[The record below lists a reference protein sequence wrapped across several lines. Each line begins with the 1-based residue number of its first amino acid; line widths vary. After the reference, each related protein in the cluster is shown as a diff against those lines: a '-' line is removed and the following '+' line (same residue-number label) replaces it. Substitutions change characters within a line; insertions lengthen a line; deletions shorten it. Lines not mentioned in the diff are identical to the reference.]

1 VLAYGTQVDRVEK
14 ITPIGPTLVTDKAE
28 QMSERVEGYLR
39 EALCIVIVQLLQNRK
54 TLNDKHIHALRLLK
68 KSLPAT
74 EVIDAEDA

>member
-1 VLAYGTQVDRVEK
+1 MLRRSPYSRATNGTAKPPCPVPA
-14 ITPIGPTLVTDKAE
+14 TAE
-28 QMSERVEGYLR
+28 LR

-54 TLNDKHIHALRLLK
+54 SLNDKQLHALRLLK